1 MVILKQGRTTSGSN
15 SVSGRQPQ
23 FSASTASSRLRRSSS
38 LNRSSSSG
46 SGGMDATDHPKITL
60 DKAGKKVPSQ
70 HPPPTSSHLR
80 KQHFGLNVPSAPGN
94 VGSSALVASK
104 NGTGA
109 SFSSSSRASTG
120 GVGVTSRPFQ
130 RKTSRNSLSSNSSV
144 SSQTTEES
152 SGLASTTLPS
162 MTSSCSST
170 GGGGVTVTL
179 GRRRSSAGVDF
190 FDNHFYVVCNTPIFF
205 ARASENFR
213 HYFGPHV

>member
-46 SGGMDATDHPKITL
+46 SGGMDATEHPKITL

-70 HPPPTSSHLR
+70 HPPPTGSHLR

-104 NGTGA
+104 NGTGTN
-109 SFSSSSRASTG
+109 FSNSRASTG

>member
-15 SVSGRQPQ
+15 SVSSRQPQ

-46 SGGMDATDHPKITL
+46 SGGMDATEHPKVTL

-70 HPPPTSSHLR
+70 HPPPTGSHLR
-80 KQHFGLNVPSAPGN
+80 KQHFGLNVPSVPGN

-104 NGTGA
+104 NGTGT
-109 SFSSSSRASTG
+109 SFSSSRASTG

-179 GRRRSSAGVDF
+179 GRRRSSAGVDIF
-190 FDNHFYVVCNTPIFF
+190 GNHFYVVCNSYN
-205 ARASENFR
+205 A
-213 HYFGPHV
+213 